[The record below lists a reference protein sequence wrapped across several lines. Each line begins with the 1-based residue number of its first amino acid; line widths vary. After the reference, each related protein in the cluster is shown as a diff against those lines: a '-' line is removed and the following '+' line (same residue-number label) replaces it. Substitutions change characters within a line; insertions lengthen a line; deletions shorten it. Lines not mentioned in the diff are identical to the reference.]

1 MGKKKMGNERI
12 VIGEEQLK
20 LLRSKS
26 PYVLPDNPSD
36 KGFSAA
42 QIKAKMYEGLLYLFH
57 LLSESHAGTGQ
68 ELDQLEGAISELS
81 EDLKAEASSLKAE
94 IGSVVAS
101 LKKTS
106 VPYKGAIMDLDL
118 GTRKATASSF
128 VSSAGDVCVTY
139 GPGKVTVNI
148 AGASYELSFPAES
161 GEIATKS
168 YVDGKK
174 SESDAEVSELSAAL
188 SSEISK
194 IKTGATAVGKAKADQ
209 DGLGFG
215 NYLKKSEIGVSVP
228 SLGED
233 GKVPPSQ
240 LPSYVDDVLEFPD
253 FESFPETGE
262 SGKIYVSVADRKTY
276 RWGGTAYAEISPQIA
291 LGTTSGTAYPGNKG
305 KELEDR
311 TEHLESGASQL
322 GEEIEEVDAKV
333 DAFIASYDSKPKV
346 NDLGGGRLLITYNDY
361 VGDLGDGRISLEIE

>member
-12 VIGEEQLK
+12 VIGEEQLR

-26 PYVLPDNPSD
+26 PYILPDNPSD

-57 LLSESHAGTGQ
+57 LLSESHAGTGE
-68 ELDQLEGAISELS
+68 ELDQLGSAVSQLG
-81 EDLKAEASSLKAE
+81 EDLKDEASSLKAE
-94 IGSVVAS
+94 IDSVVAS
-101 LKKTS
+101 FEKAS

-118 GTRKATASSF
+118 GTRKAMASSF
-128 VSSAGDVCVTY
+128 VSAAGDVSVAYEADKLTV
-139 GPGKVTVNI
+139 KV
-148 AGASYELSFPAES
+148 GGSSYELSFPAAS

-174 SESDAEVSELSAAL
+174 SESDADVSELSAAL

-194 IKTGATAVGKAKADQ
+194 IKSGATVAGKAKADQ

-215 NYLKKSEIGVSVP
+215 NYLKKSEIGVFIP

-233 GKVPPSQ
+233 GKIPSSQ

-311 TEHLESGASQL
+311 SAQLESDVSQL
-322 GEEIEEVDAKV
+322 DEDIQEVGGKV
-333 DAFIASYDSKPKV
+333 DAFIADYDSKPKV
-346 NDLGGGRLLITYNDY
+346 NDLGGGRLLINYNDY